1 MAFRCHISTAHA
13 GQHRSSTPLVRLFS
27 LFRVK
32 VATVAGAIWTTVVE
46 MQFRG
51 TGFFR
56 DVNIQQQL
64 GIAADRLN
72 PAR

>member
-1 MAFRCHISTAHA
+1 VQTRPLMHDTPGKAFV
-13 GQHRSSTPLVRLFS
+13 PFS
-27 LFRVK
+27 VK

-46 MQFRG
+46 TQYRG
-51 TGFFR
+51 PGFFR

-64 GIAADRLN
+64 GIAADRLD

>member
-1 MAFRCHISTAHA
+1 
-13 GQHRSSTPLVRLFS
+13 VRRFFLFS
-27 LFRVK
+27 VK
-32 VATVAGAIWTTVVE
+32 VATVTGAVWTTVVE

-51 TGFFR
+51 TGFFW